1 MRHTIVEFIAHETS
15 FLYEQGF
22 KPKSKRESKYFI
34 KHISENMHYFIEIRT
49 SFGISIELCFG
60 VKMKN
65 LNALLSDLN
74 TPLLKDS
81 FWLRTGFEELLNP
94 KSIDELGDDFRQF
107 YFDAIAPFFEANNH
121 LSGMFQT
128 LRKVEGLPMG
138 GDENHTLGD
147 TGIWLDLL
155 LTRFYNPE
163 ELEERANFYKNE
175 LIKGIEEY
183 IRIGHPDIDKSRINE
198 VEQEYQQFLNK
209 MQNLDVAKTKLD
221 LGIEGDNEA

>member
-94 KSIDELGDDFRQF
+94 KSMDELGDDFRQF
-107 YFDAIAPFFEANNH
+107 YFDAIAPFFDANNN
-121 LSGMFQT
+121 LLGMLHT
-128 LRKVEGLPMG
+128 LRKVEGMPMG
-138 GDENHTLGD
+138 NDNNHTLGD
-147 TGIWLDLL
+147 SCIWLDLL
-155 LTRFYNPE
+155 LTRMFKTR
-163 ELEERANFYKNE
+163 ELEERANYYYKAILEVYRDEPSLSVDDDFYKYFKKMRE
-175 LIKGIEEY
+175 K
-183 IRIGHPDIDKSRINE
+183 IDAFVLE
-198 VEQEYQQFLNK
+198 
-209 MQNLDVAKTKLD
+209 MHNLDIEKMKTD
-221 LGIEGDNEA
+221 LGIE